1 MTLAILGKRLHQ
13 KLCSHSQGQLSLITV
28 NRVSFEFK
36 NIIII
41 YNLQKAIIGGIVA
54 AAITLS
60 GDKKFDSE
68 CKTGYVKVDDVCEET
83 CALNPC
89 QEMIQNLLRAD
100 PIKMRLDPVSQ
111 DR

>member
-1 MTLAILGKRLHQ
+1 MTLALLGKRLHQ

-36 NIIII
+36 NIN
-41 YNLQKAIIGGIVA
+41 YNLQKAVIGGIVA

-60 GDKKFDSE
+60 EE

>member
-1 MTLAILGKRLHQ
+1 MGYVLSNLDQFLTRIKCTCFLTNIINLYVTRLA
-13 KLCSHSQGQLSLITV
+13 V
-28 NRVSFEFK
+28 NKVSFEFK
-36 NIIII
+36 NIN
-41 YNLQKAIIGGIVA
+41 YNLQKAVIGGIVA

-60 GDKKFDSE
+60 EE

>member
-1 MTLAILGKRLHQ
+1 MTLALLGKRLHQ
-13 KLCSHSQGQLSLITV
+13 KLCIHSQGQLSLITV

-36 NIIII
+36 NIN
-41 YNLQKAIIGGIVA
+41 YNLQKAVIGGIIA

-83 CALNPC
+83 CALTPC
-89 QEMIQNLLRAD
+89 QELIQIR
-100 PIKMRLDPVSQ
+100 
-111 DR
+111 